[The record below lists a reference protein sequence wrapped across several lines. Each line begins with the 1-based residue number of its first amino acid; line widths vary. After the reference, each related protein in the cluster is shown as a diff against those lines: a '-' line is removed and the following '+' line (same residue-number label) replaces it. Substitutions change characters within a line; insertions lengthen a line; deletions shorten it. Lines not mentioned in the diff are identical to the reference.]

1 MPILIISNKKIA
13 DIIRIVQSLE
23 RSRQLLEGASKRIE
37 NVTKH

>member
-23 RSRQLLEGASKRIE
+23 RSRQLLERASKRIE
-37 NVTKH
+37 NVAKH

>member
-23 RSRQLLEGASKRIE
+23 RLRQLLERASKRIE